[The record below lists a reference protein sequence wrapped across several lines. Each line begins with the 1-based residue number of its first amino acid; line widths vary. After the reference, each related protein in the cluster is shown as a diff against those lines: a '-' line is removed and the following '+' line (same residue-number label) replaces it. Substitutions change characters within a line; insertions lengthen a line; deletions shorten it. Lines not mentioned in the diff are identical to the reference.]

1 MSGGTIRG
9 GATGKSRAAYRE
21 LELRFARM
29 SHLNGAKAVLHWDSA
44 TMMPPGGAEARAEQ
58 LATLTLIGHDLL
70 TDPSL
75 AGLLDAAEGGEDVLD
90 EWQAANLR
98 EMRRHWRHAS
108 AVPGELAVARSRA
121 ASACEMAWRS
131 ARADDDFAALARL
144 LDEVICRVREVAAA
158 KAEALGC
165 TPYDALLDGYDP
177 GLRVAEVDRV
187 FADLEAYLPGFIDQ
201 AQAHQASLPPPV
213 PLDGPFPQAAQRR
226 LAERLMAALGLE
238 AEHSRLDVSL
248 HPFSG
253 GVPDDV
259 RITTRYRDD
268 DFTDSLMA
276 VLHETGHALYERG
289 LPQRW
294 RHQPVGRSR
303 GMSLHESQSLLIEM
317 HTCRSREFIGF
328 LAPLLADAFGGSGPA
343 WQTDN
348 MRRRSW
354 WIEPGLIRV
363 DADEATY
370 PLHIIMR
377 TRLERAMIDG
387 DLGAADLPAA
397 WREGMARWLGVTPQD
412 DRDGCMQDI
421 HWYDGDFGY
430 FPTYTLGALAAAQLF
445 AAAQRAD
452 AAILPEIAVGEFAPL
467 LAWLRTHVH
476 RYASLRSTDEI
487 LSRAT
492 GAPLGTAA
500 FKRHLEARSL
510 A

>member
-1 MSGGTIRG
+1 MSGATIRD
-9 GATGKSRAAYRE
+9 GATGQPLAAYRE

-29 SHLNGAKAVLHWDSA
+29 SHLHGAKAVLHWDSA

-70 TDPSL
+70 TDP
-75 AGLLDAAEGGEDVLD
+75 AVGDLLDAAADGEHGLD
-90 EWQAANLR
+90 EWQAGNLR
-98 EMRRHWRHAS
+98 EMRRHRRHAS
-108 AVPGELAVARSRA
+108 AVPAELAVARSRA
-121 ASACEMAWRS
+121 ETACEVAWRG
-131 ARADDDFAALARL
+131 ARADDDFAALAPL
-144 LDEVICRVREVAAA
+144 LGEVIGRVREVAAA
-158 KAEALGC
+158 KAEAFGC

-177 GLRVAEVDRV
+177 GLRMAEVDRL
-187 FADLEAYLPGFIDQ
+187 FADLEAYLPGFVDQ
-201 AQAHQASLPPPV
+201 AVARQAAIPPPLR
-213 PLDGPFPQAAQRR
+213 LDGPFPQAAQRR

-238 AEHSRLDVSL
+238 AEHRRLDVSL
-248 HPFSG
+248 HPFTG

-259 RITTRYRDD
+259 RITTRYRED

-289 LPQRW
+289 LPRRW
-294 RHQPVGRSR
+294 RHQPVGCSR
-303 GMSLHESQSLLIEM
+303 GMSLHESQSLLFEM
-317 HTCRSREFIGF
+317 HACRSPEFIGF
-328 LAPLLADAFGGSGPA
+328 LAPLLCDAFGGSGPA
-343 WQTDN
+343 WQAGN
-348 MRRRSW
+348 IQRRSL

-370 PLHIIMR
+370 PLHVVMR

-387 DLGAADLPAA
+387 DLGVADLPAA
-397 WREGMARWLGVTPQD
+397 WREGMARWLGVTPAD

-452 AAILPEIAVGEFAPL
+452 AAVLPGIAAGEFAPL

-476 RYASLRSTDEI
+476 GHKLI
-487 LSRAT
+487 
-492 GAPLGTAA
+492 
-500 FKRHLEARSL
+500 
-510 A
+510 